1 MSVFS
6 LTNESRRVYTCDSL
20 PHSSN
25 YQTGRIIL
33 MRKWIAK
40 SMSLINDYIKNNETE
55 SDLSF
60 GSGEMADGIE
70 FNDEVEKKLK
80 NNGKIYFMYDHG
92 DISEMKGIPLQQD
105 SFNCGRYTIWYLL
118 MVCY

>member
-25 YQTGRIIL
+25 YQTGRIFL

-40 SMSLINDYIKNNETE
+40 SMSLIDDYIKNNETG

-70 FNDEVEKKLK
+70 FNDEVEKNLRIMVKFILCMIMVISLK
-80 NNGKIYFMYDHG
+80 
-92 DISEMKGIPLQQD
+92 
-105 SFNCGRYTIWYLL
+105 
-118 MVCY
+118 